1 MEGLMKKIIFLIFI
15 ISMLVACGNSDNKL
29 PKECNDVIETMN
41 VIQRIMDTNNDTSDP
56 MDNALRMQIEE
67 FFRNFKEELRNG
79 DYEKQKKSCKLM
91 TGPMHL
97 LLKAR
102 LQRNVKKS

>member
-1 MEGLMKKIIFLIFI
+1 MKKIIFLIYI
-15 ISMLVACGNSDNKL
+15 IAMLVSCGNTNDKL

-56 MDNALRMQIEE
+56 IDNALRMQIEE
-67 FFRNFKEELRNG
+67 FFRNFKEELQNG
-79 DYEKQKKSCKLM
+79 DYEKQKNSCKLM

>member
-1 MEGLMKKIIFLIFI
+1 
-15 ISMLVACGNSDNKL
+15 MLVSCGNSNDKL

-56 MDNALRMQIEE
+56 IDNALRMQIEV
-67 FFRNFKEELRNG
+67 FFSNFKKELKNG
-79 DYEKQKKSCKLM
+79 DYEKQKNSYKLV
-91 TGPMHL
+91 TGSMHL

-102 LQRNVKKS
+102 LQGNVKKS

>member
-1 MEGLMKKIIFLIFI
+1 
-15 ISMLVACGNSDNKL
+15 MLVSCGNSNDKL

-56 MDNALRMQIEE
+56 IDNALRMQIEV
-67 FFRNFKEELRNG
+67 FFSNFKKELKNG
-79 DYEKQKKSCKLM
+79 DYEKQKNSCKLV
-91 TGPMHL
+91 TGSMHL

-102 LQRNVKKS
+102 LQGNVKES